1 MNVILVD
8 EKDEPV
14 GVMEKLE
21 AHRKAVLHRAFSVFI
36 FNSKGELLLQKRA
49 AGKYHSGGLWSNTC
63 CSHPRPGENTLKA
76 AQVRLHQEMGIS
88 TALDKAFDF
97 TYRATFDN
105 GLSEYE
111 FDHVFIG
118 SYDGPVHPDMDE
130 VSDYCF
136 KPVREIRESL
146 QSNPG
151 IYSIWFT
158 IAFPIMD
165 DYLSRKNSR

>member
-14 GVMEKLE
+14 GMMEKLE
-21 AHRKAVLHRAFSVFI
+21 AHRKAALHRAFSVFI

-49 AGKYHSGGLWSNTC
+49 SGKYHSGGLWSNTC
-63 CSHPRPGENTLKA
+63 CSHPRPGENTLEA
-76 AQVRLHQEMGIS
+76 AQVRLRQEMGIS
-88 TALDKAFDF
+88 TSLDKAFDF

-111 FDHVFIG
+111 FDHVFVG

-136 KPVREIRESL
+136 KPVSEIRESL
-146 QSNPG
+146 QSHPG
-151 IYSIWFT
+151 KYSIWFT

-165 DYLSRKNSR
+165 DYLSRNNSR